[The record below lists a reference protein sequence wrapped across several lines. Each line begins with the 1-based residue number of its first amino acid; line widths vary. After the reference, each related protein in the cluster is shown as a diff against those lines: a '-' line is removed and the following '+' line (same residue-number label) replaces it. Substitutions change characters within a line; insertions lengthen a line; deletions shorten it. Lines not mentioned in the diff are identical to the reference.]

1 MHNYCIVVT
10 MENEKCFMFSGEA
23 MAWADVGHFLPVC
36 KDAKEVV
43 YHPKNRGGEAARGC
57 ARGMGKKRS
66 KTTNAIRLQVL
77 QRLMMRMVASSVKI
91 SESDDVI
98 RSRDCFL
105 EIDSVYEAVAGI
117 QPVLGWIRSVLV
129 QLWIWFRM
137 NETGDLSFLSK
148 KHNFDK

>member
-1 MHNYCIVVT
+1 
-10 MENEKCFMFSGEA
+10 
-23 MAWADVGHFLPVC
+23 VC
-36 KDAKEVV
+36 QRNGKEEEQDHQC
-43 YHPKNRGGEAARGC
+43 Y
-57 ARGMGKKRS
+57 
-66 KTTNAIRLQVL
+66 Q
-77 QRLMMRMVASSVKI
+77 ASSTAAPHDENGGKF
-91 SESDDVI
+91 SQNFGEYDDVI